1 MKKSLYVILL
11 LTIFLIGNIEVNASS
26 GQLRKAS
33 IKTCNGITY
42 GQHSSDNHWHVAEEK
57 DGKYYA
63 TGDPIYSDP
72 CSSNNNSS
80 GNSSSNNNSND
91 NSSSGG
97 SSNDSS
103 SNNSSSGSSSNNS
116 SSNNSSSGSSSN
128 NNSSNNSSSSSSSN
142 NSSSNN
148 SSNNNQTTTKP
159 EETKSNDNTLKAIII
174 NEENIKIE
182 ENMSYSTTDKKLDI
196 KVETNNSKATYE
208 IKNNSNL
215 SVGNNEI
222 VIEVKAEDG
231 STKNYKINVE
241 RKIILSS
248 DTGIKVKIDEEE
260 VVFSNYKATVYVSS
274 SATSISVDYTLSN
287 EKAKVEMDEIDKLK
301 TGDNTLN
308 IKVTA
313 EDGTEQ
319 NYEIVIH
326 KYTKA
331 EDTISTILA
340 FAMLGGIGYG
350 IYYLI
355 KKFKNKFKK

>member
-91 NSSSGG
+91 NSSSGS

-103 SNNSSSGSSSNNS
+103 SNNSSSGTSSNNS
-116 SSNNSSSGSSSN
+116 SN
-128 NNSSNNSSSSSSSN
+128 
-142 NSSSNN
+142 NN

-340 FAMLGGIGYG
+340 FVMLGGIGYG
-350 IYYLI
+350 ICYLI
-355 KKFKNKFKK
+355 KKFKNKLKNK

>member
-91 NSSSGG
+91 NSSSGS

-103 SNNSSSGSSSNNS
+103 SNNSSSG
-116 SSNNSSSGSSSN
+116 GSSN
-128 NNSSNNSSSSSSSN
+128 NNSSNNSSSGTSSN
-142 NSSSNN
+142 NSSNNN

-340 FAMLGGIGYG
+340 FVMLGGIGYG

-355 KKFKNKFKK
+355 KKFKNKLKNK

>member
-91 NSSSGG
+91 NSSSGS

-103 SNNSSSGSSSNNS
+103 SNNSSSG
-116 SSNNSSSGSSSN
+116 GSSN
-128 NNSSNNSSSSSSSN
+128 NNSSNNSSSGNSSN
-142 NSSSNN
+142 NSSNNN

-340 FAMLGGIGYG
+340 FVMLGGIGYG

-355 KKFKNKFKK
+355 KKFKNKLKNK

>member
-91 NSSSGG
+91 NSSSGS
-97 SSNDSS
+97 SSNDNS
-103 SNNSSSGSSSNNS
+103 SNNSSSG
-116 SSNNSSSGSSSN
+116 
-128 NNSSNNSSSSSSSN
+128 NSSNNSSN
-142 NSSSNN
+142 NN

-340 FAMLGGIGYG
+340 FVMLGGIGYG

-355 KKFKNKFKK
+355 KKFKNKLKNK

>member
-91 NSSSGG
+91 NSSSGS

-103 SNNSSSGSSSNNS
+103 SNNSSSGTSSNNS
-116 SSNNSSSGSSSN
+116 SN
-128 NNSSNNSSSSSSSN
+128 
-142 NSSSNN
+142 NN

-340 FAMLGGIGYG
+340 FVMLGGIGYG

-355 KKFKNKFKK
+355 KKFKNKLKNK